1 MSILTETQALL
12 AKDVKLEWRNKNT
25 LFSLLLF
32 SGGTVFIA
40 YLSFYLKTKL
50 INSITWNALLWILL
64 LFNAI
69 HGMAKSFA
77 QESANRNIYYYYL
90 VRPQSIYLSKFLYN
104 SGLMLVLSMLSYVFL
119 AMVFEVDIQNRLYFF
134 ITLISGAIAFSGTL
148 TLVSAIA
155 SKAGNNSTLMAV
167 LSIPVIIPLL
177 IILIRISNN
186 AIDGIN
192 PALMGKDLYLL
203 VAINLIII
211 TISYLLFPYLWKS

>member
-1 MSILTETQALL
+1 MSILTETQSLL
-12 AKDVKLEWRNKNT
+12 AKDFKLEWRNKNT

-40 YLSFYLKTKL
+40 YLSFYLKTKQ
-50 INSITWNALLWILL
+50 INTITWNALLWILL

-69 HGMAKSFA
+69 HGMGKSFS

-90 VRPQSIYLSKFLYN
+90 VRPQAIYLSKFLYN
-104 SGLMLVLSMLSYVFL
+104 TGLILALSVSSYVFL
-119 AMVFEVDIQNRLYFF
+119 SMVFDIKIQNQFYFF
-134 ITLISGAIAFSGTL
+134 ITLISGAVAFSGTL

-155 SKAGNNSTLMAV
+155 SKAGNSSTLMAV
-167 LSIPVIIPLL
+167 LSIPVVLPLL

-186 AIDGIN
+186 AIDGV
-192 PALMGKDLYLL
+192 ASAVMDKDLFLL
-203 VAINLIII
+203 GAINLIII